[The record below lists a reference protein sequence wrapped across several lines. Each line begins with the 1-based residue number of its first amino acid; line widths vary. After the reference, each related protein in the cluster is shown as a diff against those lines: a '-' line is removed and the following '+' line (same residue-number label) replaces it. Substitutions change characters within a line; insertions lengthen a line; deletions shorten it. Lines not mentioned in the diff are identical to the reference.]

1 MRKLAASDIIN
12 LYEYEKVR
20 NEFRSR
26 IIDLKKRRRIEV
38 GDKVSLT
45 FENRDTIRFQIQEM
59 VRAER
64 IVDEHKVQEEIDVYN
79 EILPDT
85 NELSATL
92 FIEITER
99 EQIRADLD
107 RFQGMDRGDCVFFDL
122 EGHGRVFG
130 RFEAGHSKEDRI
142 SAVQYVSFHFSP
154 EQQGWLRDPKI
165 PVALV
170 VHHEHYQERAVLT
183 PEQRATLS
191 DDFEWPSAD

>member
-1 MRKLAASDIIN
+1 MRKLNASDIIN

-20 NEFRSR
+20 SEFRAR

-45 FENRDTIRFQIQEM
+45 FENRDTMRFQIQEM

-64 IVDEHKVQEEIDVYN
+64 IADDHRVQEEINVYN
-79 EILPDT
+79 AILPEA

-92 FIEITER
+92 FIEITEQ
-99 EQIRADLD
+99 EQIKADLD
-107 RFQGMDRGDCVFFDL
+107 RFQGMDRGDCVYFEL

-142 SAVQYVSFHFSP
+142 SAVQYVRFPFSP
-154 EQQGWLRDPKI
+154 EQQRWLRDPGI

-170 VHHEHYQERAVLT
+170 VHHEHYQAQAVLN
-183 PEQRATLS
+183 PEQRAALS
-191 DDFEWPSAD
+191 DDFELSSPD